1 MSNDPL
7 PCPFCGQ
14 PLTVN
19 RRKFNPFARC
29 ETTDCKGAQ
38 LPCLNLDIQADI
50 DRWNNRAQAA
60 PVVTCNTA
68 TDNLARHNRAEE
80 LQLRLLHVVDLASKL
95 ATDAF
100 NERRL
105 DDPLESFVDAVL
117 DSPLQHP
124 SLEPLA
130 AVLGQP
136 GWDME
141 DWESQHDHDREVLQ
155 ENALIAACQGFFGIG
170 VQFGT
175 PVREFYPSGV
185 SGYSWCY
192 YNTAWIYAD
201 TLEEA
206 WRIGCE
212 WAEQKHRQARH
223 KAGITDGVEP

>member
-1 MSNDPL
+1 MSNDLL
-7 PCPFCGQ
+7 PCPFCGGQ
-14 PLTVN
+14 PQLTDIRPDGLSHQVGCSGCDFILN
-19 RRKFNPFARC
+19 DFVSR
-29 ETTDCKGAQ
+29 DGAI
-38 LPCLNLDIQADI
+38 NF
-50 DRWNNRAQAA
+50 WNCRAQAA

-117 DSPLQHP
+117 DSPVQHP

-155 ENALIAACQGFFGIG
+155 ENAMIAACRGFFGIG

-175 PVREFYPSGV
+175 PVREFYPSG
-185 SGYSWCY
+185 SYGYSWCY
-192 YNTAWIYAD
+192 YNTVWIYAD

-212 WAEQKHRQARH
+212 WAEQKHRQARD